1 MKRILQFIMNSV
13 STTLSN
19 IKSNRQVFLVSI
31 ATITIAF
38 SILSLF
44 LVLFVNLNTFLTT
57 WNQQVQLIVY
67 LEDSVDL
74 SQRQALEQV
83 ISANSD
89 VESMIFVPREAAW
102 EKFKNTFSS
111 KKSNFIDDLQFNPLP
126 SSYNLKF
133 KPSEDRFLKIRE
145 VADIFKTK
153 DGVESVE
160 YGEKWLAAFERF
172 MVFIRI
178 FILAIGSLLA
188 LGLIFI
194 ISNTIKLSFYS
205 RQDEIELMLLIG
217 ATPNFI
223 VIPFLF
229 EGMIQGLFGSAL
241 GLTLIKL
248 LHIYIG
254 IQFQGSFESIARGMD
269 FQFITAPLIFGL
281 LMAGVFIG
289 WLGSLVSI
297 RQFLSL
303 GYQK

>member
-1 MKRILQFIMNSV
+1 VLNAV
-13 STTLSN
+13 STTISN

-31 ATITIAF
+31 TTITIAF
-38 SILSLF
+38 SILGLF
-44 LVLFVNLNTFLTT
+44 LVIFVNLNSFLIT

-67 LEDSVDL
+67 LEDTVTTE
-74 SQRQALEQV
+74 QRQALEQV
-83 ISANSD
+83 ISINPD
-89 VESMIFVPREAAW
+89 VESMTFIPREAAW
-102 EKFKNTFSS
+102 AKFKNTFSS
-111 KKSNFIDDLQFNPLP
+111 KKSNFIDDLTFNPLP

-133 KPSEDRFLKIRE
+133 KPADDRFLKIRQFSE
-145 VADIFKTK
+145 TFKTK

-160 YGEKWLAAFERF
+160 FGEKWLATFENF

-223 VIPFLF
+223 VIPFLI
-229 EGMIQGLFGSAL
+229 EGMLQGLLGSIL
-241 GLTLIKL
+241 GLTLIKF
-248 LHIYIG
+248 LHIYIS
-254 IQFQGSFESIARGMD
+254 IQFQGSLESIARGMG
-269 FQFITAPLIFGL
+269 FQFITAPLIFSL
-281 LMAGVFIG
+281 LIAGVFIG
-289 WLGSLVSI
+289 WLGSLISI

-303 GYQK
+303 GHKK

>member
-1 MKRILQFIMNSV
+1 MMNSV

-31 ATITIAF
+31 TTITIAF

-67 LEDSVDL
+67 LEDTVTTD
-74 SQRQALEQV
+74 QRQALEQV
-83 ISANSD
+83 ISTNPD
-89 VESMIFVPREAAW
+89 VESMTFVPREAAW
-102 EKFKNTFSS
+102 AKFKNTFSS
-111 KKSNFIDDLQFNPLP
+111 KKSNFIDDLKFNPLP

-133 KPSEDRFLKIRE
+133 KPSEDRFVKIRQFAE
-145 VADIFKTK
+145 IFQEK

-160 YGEKWLAAFERF
+160 YGEKWLAAFEKF

-178 FILAIGSLLA
+178 FILAIGGLLA
-188 LGLIFI
+188 LGLVFI

-223 VIPFLF
+223 VIPFLL
-229 EGMIQGLFGSAL
+229 EGMIQGLAGSTL
-241 GLTLIKL
+241 GLAVIKL

-254 IQFQGSFESIARGMD
+254 IQFQGSLESIARGMD
-269 FQFITAPLIFGL
+269 FQFITAPLVCSL
-281 LMAGVFIG
+281 LLAGVFIG
-289 WLGSLVSI
+289 WLGSLISI

-303 GYQK
+303 DHKR